1 MVNATKVILR
11 FYQADQSRSVILV
24 DELDRLVTKKNEV
37 IYNFF
42 NWPNQP
48 HSKLIVL
55 AIANTMDLPER
66 QLSGK
71 IRSRLGSNR
80 INFMPYKHD
89 QLIDILKSRL
99 SGLPD
104 TVIQPLAVEMAAKS
118 VAKITGDARRALDI
132 CRRAIER
139 VESEGRPVTVGD
151 IQKIQREMSASG
163 PALWVRDAPLMQKIL
178 LLAVAVCCKKQEVE
192 SVSFS
197 DVRILACSC
206 LGS

>member
-1 MVNATKVILR
+1 MV
-11 FYQADQSRSVILV
+11 LV

-42 NWPNQP
+42 DWPNHP

-80 INFMPYKHD
+80 INFMPYNHN
-89 QLIDILKSRL
+89 QLIEILKSRL
-99 SGLPD
+99 AGLPD
-104 TVIQPLAVEMAAKS
+104 TVIHPLAVEIAAKS

-139 VESEGRPVTVGD
+139 VEGENRPVNVGD
-151 IQKIQREMSASG
+151 IQKIQKDMSASG
-163 PALWVRDAPLMQKIL
+163 PALWVRDAPLMQKVL
-178 LLAVAVCCKKQEVE
+178 LLAVAMCCKKQETE

-197 DVRILACSC
+197 DVCTPM
-206 LGS
+206 